1 VNPSK
6 KFTSLVILTILAA
19 VNCFADGVKEEYKT
33 DPASGVKY
41 LFFRHD
47 KKGVKPAMG
56 DVAFI
61 RLVYKRADDS
71 LLFDSR
77 SGGRNDSTSM
87 LPLTLKSSFRGS
99 LEQGIA
105 MMSVGDSAS
114 FLVSADSI
122 YMKVF
127 KLKELPHFIKNG
139 SDLKFYIKLVR
150 FETQSQLK
158 DEQYALIEKRRT
170 DMQKMHATESDSIK
184 KYLTDKKINVK
195 PIMIDSLYILQRSGA
210 KGKSI
215 SEGDSVELK
224 YTGMLLNGTIFDQSD
239 KGDGGKGTIKLL
251 YRHNAQLIKGW
262 LEVLET
268 MHEGEKVQ
276 FLLPSS
282 LAYGSYGA
290 GKNIKPYT
298 PLLFE
303 IEVLKVISPFD
314 K

>member
-1 VNPSK
+1 MNLR
-6 KFTSLVILTILAA
+6 KFSSLVIVSILTA
-19 VNCFADGVKEEYKT
+19 VNCHADGVKDEYKT
-33 DPASGVKY
+33 DPATGVKY
-41 LFFRHD
+41 LFFKHD
-47 KKGVKPAMG
+47 KKAAKPLMG

-61 RLVYKRADDS
+61 RLVYKRMDDS

-77 SGGRNDSTSM
+77 SGGRDDSTSM
-87 LPLTLKSSFRGS
+87 LPLTLKSGFHGS

-122 YMKVF
+122 YQKVF
-127 KLKELPHFIKNG
+127 KLKEMPRFIKSG
-139 SDLKFYIKLVR
+139 SYLKFYIKLVR

-158 DEQYALIEKRRT
+158 DEQYAMIEKRRS
-170 DMQKMHATESDSIK
+170 DMKKLHSAEGDSIK

-195 PIMIDSLYILQRSGA
+195 PVMVDSLYILQRSGTM
-210 KGKSI
+210 GKPI
-215 SEGDSVELK
+215 NEGDSIELK
-224 YTGMLLNGTIFDQSD
+224 YTGMFLNGTIFDQSD
-239 KGDGGKGTIKLL
+239 KGDGGKGTIKVL

-282 LAYGSYGA
+282 MAYGSYGA

-303 IEVLKVISPFD
+303 IEVLKVSSPFE